1 MQNQFFLVMYMYV
14 IFLLCAELPQIID
27 VLVEVIT

>member
-14 IFLLCAELPQIID
+14 IFLLHTELPQIID

>member
-14 IFLLCAELPQIID
+14 IFLLYAELPQIID